1 MKKSLFLIALVNCA
15 LAAFAQQSGEPVYLG
30 VDGVVVCEFAEN
42 GTKTPG
48 MEPLET
54 YLQDGKLYFV
64 CTAFPVESGR
74 LKPGFEFTLSDERQT
89 KAVYQG
95 QQTSFISSRNSP
107 YFPDNLWVAGFS
119 ESGSITVT
127 NVFLSDDTLKKWLVT
142 VKLADF

>member
-1 MKKSLFLIALVNCA
+1 MKKLLLLAVMFNYALF
-15 LAAFAQQSGEPVYLG
+15 AFAQQGGEPVYLG

-48 MEPLET
+48 MEPLEA
-54 YLQDGKLYFV
+54 YIQDGRLYFI

-74 LKPGFEFTLSDERQT
+74 LKPEFEFTLSDERQI
-89 KAVYQG
+89 KAVYHG

-127 NVFLSDDTLKKWLVT
+127 NVFLSDDALKKWLVT